1 VKTFFRLVRIKLL
14 KGGGRVSCFEGNF
27 DFIFFRLGKS
37 EVSENI
43 KVNFHVMGI
52 LRENNKVGV

>member
-1 VKTFFRLVRIKLL
+1 LD
-14 KGGGRVSCFEGNF
+14 GNF
-27 DFIFFRLGKS
+27 DFIFFRLGQS

-43 KVNFHVMGI
+43 EVNFHVMET